1 MFSWFHCLMLSLAGA
16 GAGAAVNWGIYNLA
30 WNRRFISPWGSLP
43 TNLSRRSVFSR
54 IPIVGWLLL
63 RGESNLHGQRFWL
76 RPCCIEI
83 GCGFAFALFY
93 YCSCNLI
100 DQLLHEGFL
109 LPESL
114 LWVQLIPH
122 LILLVWLLTAT
133 FIDIDERLIPDTI
146 TVTGTLIAITL
157 AARFPHL
164 RLVDLGNPST
174 EIVFLVP
181 SAPSPPSSDLLSIQS
196 LLLAWGLFGFW
207 GLAVL
212 PKLCTV
218 RYGLIRGLQLMIA
231 SVVRPARKSRK
242 PGTPRKRKPFAISAI
257 LMASV
262 VLGWIGIYGV
272 WSLGGEHWES
282 LHASIQGMTGGLC
295 VVWGV
300 RIVGRIAMGREVMGF
315 GDATLLAMIG
325 AFLGWQ
331 PALLTFFLA
340 PFAGMIITALQFL
353 STRRSDL
360 AFGPYLSLSAVMVV
374 LCWPTVWQDYARD
387 RVFIFGSALP
397 IVLLVGLAMMG
408 GMLFFWQQLKN
419 RYVQQ

>member
-1 MFSWFHCLMLSLAGA
+1 
-16 GAGAAVNWGIYNLA
+16 
-30 WNRRFISPWGSLP
+30 
-43 TNLSRRSVFSR
+43 
-54 IPIVGWLLL
+54 
-63 RGESNLHGQRFWL
+63 
-76 RPCCIEI
+76 
-83 GCGFAFALFY
+83 
-93 YCSCNLI
+93 
-100 DQLLHEGFL
+100 
-109 LPESL
+109 
-114 LWVQLIPH
+114 